1 MEGPPALALRML
13 YDGPFGEP
21 LGACP
26 WADLALP
33 DLLEPFRSPQ
43 VAICMDGGPAYTT
56 AIGGAWRGSTATTP
70 WAVLSNISSSSTLF
84 DFSLVSHLL
93 SISTAS
99 QSLIFSSLTQFWLS
113 LSCICL
119 GKLAFEA
126 ITLTVG
132 LFGLAEPVCSLLE
145 FSFLGGVGDLKRNK
159 IKLYTDIIS
168 T

>member
-1 MEGPPALALRML
+1 MDGPPALALRML
-13 YDGPFGEP
+13 YDGTFGEP

-70 WAVLSNISSSSTLF
+70 WAVLSNISSSSALF
-84 DFSLVSHLL
+84 SSSLVSHLL

-99 QSLIFSSLTQFWLS
+99 QSLIFSSLTQFL
-113 LSCICL
+113 LSCSGICL
-119 GKLAFEA
+119 GKLVFEA
-126 ITLTVG
+126 ILFAGTLFE
-132 LFGLAEPVCSLLE
+132 LMEPVSSFLE
-145 FSFLGGVGDLKRNK
+145 FSFLGGVGDLK
-159 IKLYTDIIS
+159 
-168 T
+168 